1 MSTSF
6 LAYSVILFVINL
18 DDYEW
23 SVWFLACLK
32 TSFQLQTRS

>member
-23 SVWFLACLK
+23 SV
-32 TSFQLQTRS
+32 